1 MTVRA
6 DPLRARGSDVARLAD
21 IIARGDFALSNVADS
36 LKAIIRDG
44 SWQDFV
50 TKLGKQVHHERFV
63 DFVTTPPLDGLGTD
77 VRTLSRIVADDPEA
91 PSLLDEA
98 VRNPRGV
105 HAGNNVPGRPE
116 GNSRAKAL
124 RRLRDQRPD
133 LHDEVIAGHLSAHA
147 AAVRAGFR
155 PPTFTVRA
163 DDPLAAAR
171 VIRKHMT
178 AEQLSTLARLLTE
191 EV

>member
-36 LKAIIRDG
+36 LKTIIRDE
-44 SWQDFV
+44 SWRDFV
-50 TKLGKQVHHERFV
+50 TKLGKEVHHERFV
-63 DFVTTPPLDGLGTD
+63 DFVTTPPLAGLGTD
-77 VRTLSRIVADDPEA
+77 VRTLDRIVSEDPEA
-91 PSLLDEA
+91 QSMLDA
-98 VRNPRGV
+98 ASGARSS
-105 HAGNNVPGRPE
+105 GNNVPSRPE
-116 GNSRAKAL
+116 GNTRRKAL

-133 LHDEVIAGHLSAHA
+133 LHDEVVAGRLSAHA
-147 AAVRAGFR
+147 AAVEAGFR

-163 DDPLAAAR
+163 DDPVAAAR

-178 AEQLSTLARLLTE
+178 AEQLFTLARLLTE